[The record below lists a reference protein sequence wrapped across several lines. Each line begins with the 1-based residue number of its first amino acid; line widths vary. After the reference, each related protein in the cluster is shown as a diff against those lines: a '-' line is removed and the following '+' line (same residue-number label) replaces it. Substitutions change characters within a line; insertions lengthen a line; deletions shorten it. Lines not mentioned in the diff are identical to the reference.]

1 MRVLLLTISARE
13 HKVLL
18 PTPYSRLSNSLKKTI
33 EETDRMGLFG
43 KEKIT
48 LTLQKYDYKPGD
60 KIKGTVKLNLKK
72 PTKARKLEVS
82 FIGTKT
88 DKQTGMGIGPT
99 ASSTS
104 QTRTIKVYDFTVPLD
119 GEKDYRE
126 EEYPFEIK
134 IPEDIHQTD
143 QKLDG
148 KVGTAVAALKT
159 ISGVYSRTDW
169 YVRAQLDVPMS
180 LDVKKSQ
187 KIVLS

>member
-1 MRVLLLTISARE
+1 
-13 HKVLL
+13 
-18 PTPYSRLSNSLKKTI
+18 
-33 EETDRMGLFG
+33 MGLFG

-48 LTLQKYDYKPGD
+48 LTLEKYDYKPGD

-88 DKQTGMGIGPT
+88 DKQTGMVIGPT
-99 ASSTS
+99 ASSNT
-104 QTRTIKVYDFTVPLD
+104 QTRTIKVYDFTLPLD
-119 GEKDYRE
+119 GEKNYQE
-126 EEYPFEIK
+126 EEYSFEIK
-134 IPEDIHQTD
+134 IPEDILQTA

-148 KVGTAVAALKT
+148 KIGTAITALRT
-159 ISGVYSRTDW
+159 LSGVYSRVDW
-169 YVRAQLDVPMS
+169 YVKSELDVPMG

>member
-1 MRVLLLTISARE
+1 
-13 HKVLL
+13 
-18 PTPYSRLSNSLKKTI
+18 
-33 EETDRMGLFG
+33 MGLFG

-48 LTLQKYDYKPGD
+48 LILEKYDYNPGD

-88 DKQTGMGIGPT
+88 DKQTGIGIGST
-99 ASSTS
+99 ASNNI
-104 QTRTIKVYDFTVPLD
+104 QTRVIKVYDFTIPLD
-119 GEKDYRE
+119 GEKNYQE
-126 EEYPFEIK
+126 EEYSFEIK
-134 IPEDIHQTD
+134 IPDDILQTA

-148 KVGTAVAALKT
+148 KIGTAITAFRTL
-159 ISGVYSRTDW
+159 SGVYSRVDW
-169 YVRAQLDVPMS
+169 YVKSELDVPMG

>member
-1 MRVLLLTISARE
+1 
-13 HKVLL
+13 
-18 PTPYSRLSNSLKKTI
+18 
-33 EETDRMGLFG
+33 MGLFG

-48 LTLQKYDYKPGD
+48 LTLEKYDYKPGD

-82 FIGTKT
+82 FIGTKI

-99 ASSTS
+99 VSSNQ
-104 QTRTIKVYDFTVPLD
+104 QTKTMKVYEFTLPLD
-119 GEKDYRE
+119 GEKDYHE

-134 IPEDIHQTD
+134 IPEDIHQID
-143 QKLDG
+143 HKLKG
-148 KVGTAVAALKT
+148 KIGSAVSALRT
-159 ISGVYSRTDW
+159 ISGVYSRVDW
-169 YVRAQLDVPMS
+169 YVKAELDVPLS

>member
-1 MRVLLLTISARE
+1 
-13 HKVLL
+13 
-18 PTPYSRLSNSLKKTI
+18 
-33 EETDRMGLFG
+33 MGLFG

-48 LTLQKYDYKPGD
+48 VTLEKYDYKPGD

-82 FIGTKT
+82 FIGSKT
-88 DKQTGMGIGPT
+88 EKQTGMGIGPT
-99 ASSTS
+99 TS
-104 QTRTIKVYDFTVPLD
+104 KTQQTKTMKVYDFTLPLG
-119 GEKDYRE
+119 GEKDYHE

-134 IPEDIHQTD
+134 IPDDIHQID

-148 KVGTAVAALKT
+148 KIGTAMTALKT
-159 ISGVYSRTDW
+159 LSGVYSRTDW
-169 YVRAQLDVPMS
+169 YVKAELDVPMN